1 MEFLGKAC
9 HVVQGQ
15 YSNGRIALRIVSLS
29 GEPLATATINM
40 PEVGGMK
47 PDYVII
53 KDYSEN
59 EGMLDWLVSNRV
71 VTRPIEWVTGADR
84 RKHPVC
90 AVV

>member
-1 MEFLGKAC
+1 MKFLGEDCK
-9 HVVQGQ
+9 VVHGE
-15 YSNGRIALRIVSLS
+15 YSNGRIALRIVSLL

-59 EGMLDWLVSNRV
+59 VGMLDWLLSHRI
-71 VTRPIEWVTGADR
+71 VTRPIAWVTGADG

-90 AVV
+90 ALA